1 MTNLSPAV
9 VETAEPGA
17 ASPDGAPGAAPGRKA
32 AGGWRSLVPRWSPKL
47 GVGLGLVAAIA
58 LFGLLGPL
66 LTGDPD
72 TVRNSGMAPPGDGFL
87 LGTTQTGQDVFAQL
101 AHATRGSLQI
111 GVLVGVLATAL
122 SALFGIIGGYA
133 GGAVDEGFSLF
144 SNVMLVIPGL
154 PLVIV
159 IAGFVPAAQR
169 GWWTIAVVLA
179 ITGWAASSRVL
190 RAQTLSLRNR
200 DYVAAARVA
209 GERPWRV
216 VSVEIL
222 PNLLPL
228 LASQFV
234 FAVILAILSE
244 AGLSFLGLG
253 ASNSHTLGTM
263 LYYAQNGFALQ
274 REAWW
279 WFVPPGLVIAAFG
292 CGLSLIN
299 FSIDEI
305 INPRLRNIPRG
316 RAGLPGSVSAGRG
329 PVAPAPGAGGGER
342 PGGDA
347 GGPETADGPEGTAGP
362 AGTSHPEGTAHPEG
376 AGVRRDP
383 VLTVRGLDVVYA
395 VEPPVHAVRNV
406 SLTLGRGEILGLA
419 GESGCGKTTLAYAI
433 NRLHRPPAEVTAGSV
448 VFHDRPGAGGGTG
461 RDIDV
466 LALESEELRAFR
478 WSKLSMVFQG
488 AMNALNPVL
497 SVHDQLDD
505 VLTTHR
511 PAMTRAERAAR
522 CAEVLRLVGVD
533 PRRLDSYPHE
543 LSGGMRQ
550 RVMIAMALLLDPQ
563 VMIMDEPTTALDVV
577 VQRSI
582 LREILRFR
590 DELGFAVVFITHDL
604 PLLLELSDHIAVMRD
619 GEVVEYATAERIKEH
634 PRHPYTRKL
643 LGSFPSLTGERGSFI
658 RTGEPGEPGTPG
670 RPGERDRDGLHPD
683 EHHPDERAPR

>member
-1 MTNLSPAV
+1 VTNISPAP
-9 VETAEPGA
+9 AEEAAGSPPG
-17 ASPDGAPGAAPGRKA
+17 PGAAPVTAVPGSRVRS
-32 AGGWRSLVPRWSPKL
+32 GWRSLMPRWSPKL
-47 GVGLGLVAAIA
+47 GVGLALVVLIS
-58 LFGLLGPL
+58 LFGALGPL
-66 LTGDPD
+66 FVGDPD
-72 TVRNSGMAPPGDGFL
+72 TVRNIGMTAPGGEFL
-87 LGTTQTGQDVFAQL
+87 LGTTQTGQDVFSQL
-101 AHATRGSLQI
+101 VHATRGSLQI
-111 GVLVGVLATAL
+111 GLLVGIMATLL
-122 SALFGIIGGYA
+122 SAVFGIVGGYV
-133 GGAVDEGFSLF
+133 GGAVDEVFSLF

-179 ITGWAASSRVL
+179 ITGWAASARVL

-200 DYVAAARVA
+200 DYVSAARVA
-209 GERPWRV
+209 GEKPWRV

-253 ASNSHTLGTM
+253 ASNSSTLGTM
-263 LYYAQNGFALQ
+263 LFYAQNGFALQ
-274 REAWW
+274 KEAWW
-279 WFVPPGLVIAAFG
+279 WFVPPGLVIALFG

-305 INPRLRNIPRG
+305 INPKLRNIPRKGG
-316 RAGLPGSVSAGRG
+316 RTAPKPFERDPAEAAAVLVPAPRDGNRNAGRSE
-329 PVAPAPGAGGGER
+329 VASGIPSETEEGERSGAGG
-342 PGGDA
+342 
-347 GGPETADGPEGTAGP
+347 
-362 AGTSHPEGTAHPEG
+362 HPE
-376 AGVRRDP
+376 P
-383 VLTVRGLDVVYA
+383 VLTVRRLNVVYGA
-395 VEPPVHAVRNV
+395 EKPVHAVKDV

-433 NRLHRPPAEVTAGSV
+433 NRLHLPPAEVTSGSV
-448 VFHDRPGAGGGTG
+448 TFHDRGGE
-461 RDIDV
+461 DIDV
-466 LALESEELRAFR
+466 LGLEREELRRFR
-478 WSKLSMVFQG
+478 WAKLSMVFQG
-488 AMNALNPVL
+488 AMNALNPVI
-497 SVHDQLDD
+497 SIHAQLDD

-511 PAMTRAERAAR
+511 PDLPAPRRREC

-577 VQRSI
+577 VQRGI
-582 LREILRFR
+582 LREIVRFR

-604 PLLLELSDHIAVMRD
+604 PLLLELSDRIAVMRE
-619 GEVVEYATAERIKEH
+619 GEVVEYATAADLHQR
-634 PRHPYTRKL
+634 PRHPYSRQL
-643 LGSFPSLTGERGSFI
+643 LDSFPSLTGARGSFI
-658 RTGEPGEPGTPG
+658 RTGESGARAHDTEP
-670 RPGERDRDGLHPD
+670 HPN
-683 EHHPDERAPR
+683 ERAPR